1 MRVLILSPIP
11 YHPHCGNGGGVICFH
26 FLKALAAR
34 HDVHFLSFGSA
45 DQQDDSSV
53 RAALLAFC
61 KTVEFIPSPN
71 AGRVKRLASR
81 FAQAFGGP
89 PVDAAGF
96 RSDLMP
102 KAIQRLTT
110 TFGPDVVLFQFPYMA
125 QYVGQVHGPLKVMD
139 VQDVFFVSRLRE
151 YAAQTDRVS
160 RFKKMLSWIA
170 WTRYELRHYSECD
183 LLMAISEQDEAALH
197 ALVPDVPA
205 FTSPAAIQVSAA
217 TEIAHPTKDRIGFGG
232 NFGHPPNVD
241 ALRWLIREIAPA
253 VAAQCPNVE
262 FRVVGKGLPDDL
274 LANAHPSVCFEGF
287 VKDYAHF
294 VRSCSAM
301 VAPLR
306 FGGGVKIKVLE
317 SLAYGRPVFATP
329 IGAEGIPL
337 SDTDGLF
344 CARTA
349 DEMVEQLVAHLRE
362 PEAALR
368 AATVGAQ
375 RIADLYGVER
385 KVERFEAEVE
395 ALQAQNAGAAT
406 HGPVTSDAH
415 EARI

>member
-1 MRVLILSPIP
+1 MRILILSPIP

-26 FLKALAAR
+26 FLKALAAK
-34 HDVHFLSFGSA
+34 HDVCFLSFGSA
-45 DQQDDSSV
+45 DQQDDSSAK
-53 RAALLAFC
+53 AALSAFC
-61 KTVEFIPSPN
+61 TTVEFIPSPN
-71 AGRVKRLASR
+71 LGRVKRFASR

-89 PVDAAGF
+89 PVDAAGY

-102 KAIQRLTT
+102 KAIQRLAT
-110 TFGPDVVLFQFPYMA
+110 TFGPDVVLVQFPYMA
-125 QYVGQVHGPLKVMD
+125 QYADQVHGPLKVMD

-151 YAAQTDRVS
+151 YAAQTDQVS
-160 RFKKMLSWIA
+160 RFKKMISWIA

-183 LLMAISEQDEAALH
+183 LLMAISERDEAALH

-217 TEIAHPTKDRIGFGG
+217 TEVVLPIAGRIGFGG

-253 VAAQCPNVE
+253 VAAQCPGVE
-262 FRVVGKGLPDDL
+262 FRIVGKGVPGDL
-274 LANAHPSVCFEGF
+274 LENAHPSVRFDGF
-287 VKDYAHF
+287 VKDYGQF

-317 SLAYGRPVFATP
+317 SLAYGRPVIATP

-337 SDTDGLF
+337 GESEGLI
-344 CARTA
+344 CARSA
-349 DEMVEQLVAHLRE
+349 EEIVRRIVQHSAKPESGIEAARRGAQLVAE
-362 PEAALR
+362 
-368 AATVGAQ
+368 V
-375 RIADLYGVER
+375 YGVEG
-385 KVERFEAEVE
+385 KVQRFEAEIESLRLRRHASV
-395 ALQAQNAGAAT
+395 G
-406 HGPVTSDAH
+406 DAS
-415 EARI
+415 RPSTGSVP